1 METINVMAISPVDH
15 SRLLPV
21 LALVVFAGI
30 MIYQV
35 IRIVITLRRRKKL
48 YYTAGLIIDG
58 HDTLMAERKI
68 VTIDGEALSNEFVHK
83 QIDKNNSK
91 IDKIRKKVHPETEH
105 METAPE
111 AGNRGDMK
119 KQRKNH
125 QQDGLAS
132 SPKVEADVTEA
143 IHEAYSDSPEKQ
155 KVSKKNTD
163 RTGTAEGKLN
173 TMYTEDD
180 LFYDALNTYYDTKL
194 PEITDPTV
202 KAKVM
207 KNNKRKGRNAAK
219 KPESLD
225 DYSVF
230 E

>member
-1 METINVMAISPVDH
+1 MDSVNVMVISPVDH

-21 LALVVFAGI
+21 IALVFFSSI
-30 MIYQV
+30 IIYQV

-48 YYTAGLIIDG
+48 YNTAGLIIDG
-58 HDTLMAERKI
+58 HDTLMAERRI

-83 QIDKNNSK
+83 QIEKNNAK

-105 METAPE
+105 KETAPE
-111 AGNRGDMK
+111 AGKQKNKR
-119 KQRKNH
+119 KQRKMH
-125 QQDGLAS
+125 QQEVFAS
-132 SPKVEADVTEA
+132 SPQAGGAVSEAV
-143 IHEAYSDSPEKQ
+143 HEAHSDSSEKQ
-155 KVSKKNTD
+155 KVLKKNTD
-163 RTGTAEGKLN
+163 RTGIAEGKLN
-173 TMYTEDD
+173 SMYTEDD
-180 LFYDALNTYYDTKL
+180 LFYDALSAYYDTKL

-207 KNNKRKGRNAAK
+207 KNKKKKGSKTTK

-225 DYSVF
+225 SYSVF